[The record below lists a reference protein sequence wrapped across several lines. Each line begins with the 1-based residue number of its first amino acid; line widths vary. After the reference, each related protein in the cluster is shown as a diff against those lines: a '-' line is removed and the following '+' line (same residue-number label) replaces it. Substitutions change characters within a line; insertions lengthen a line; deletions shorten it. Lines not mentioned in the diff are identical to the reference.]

1 MMDPSRRDLLALGG
15 TALATGLAGCG
26 SSSGSSESTATET
39 ETSADGDGDPSDAA
53 SATASVDAAVAA
65 EWNAMRARLW
75 DAFALGVAGDTGT
88 GAAVAQE
95 TFARFEQASGAYG
108 AHEMLE
114 ETSESN
120 YAEFEEALGE
130 LRSAG
135 LQAGDVDRVRE
146 EATIASTQLA
156 EAQRALAGET
166 TARVLELQ
174 LLGTA
179 VQNAAFLAVSG
190 NFDAA
195 QTTAE
200 NALRRFEEAAVHDA
214 FESAASE
221 AYQMFES
228 AAGSVASA
236 AAEEN
241 AGAVRSNADEAFA
254 AAIDGSYALADADAV
269 AGAGHVAA
277 LQAQGWDAAAL
288 ASMGGP
294 STAFAHAAALTV
306 YRARVYDAHWL
317 AASGETDRA
326 ATMASD
332 VFAHFE
338 GARAHEALEEADGE
352 AYEGFEAGLS
362 DLQSAIESGDAAAVD
377 EAVAAVDENLVAGIG
392 ALAGSNAPLLEAAFF
407 RARVAD
413 ARERYRQGETD
424 AAAAV
429 AEALFG
435 RFEEN
440 ELDVH
445 ETVEST
451 SEELYHRFEEEHL
464 GGLIDAFS
472 NGDDDAVATHYEGV
486 QSTLLEF
493 ETTAGS
499 VPTVSGAEGAYMA
512 ARGFDAAVLDAL
524 GDDSRAEA
532 IAQGAFEHFESG
544 AGGYHEAVEAAD
556 ESVYGAFE
564 EQLGAVSTAASDG
577 EDVYP
582 VAKQFDAEAL
592 KSIYA
597 IVEGS
602 GGSHV
607 GAATTVMQGVFAHFE
622 EARVHE
628 LLEEADHNAYE
639 TFEVRLDAYIGALED
654 GGDVGPAAG
663 SFAGAA
669 QYAQFAL
676 VDSVEKLPL
685 DLDLAGDATDGGGHS
700 HSGEGSDADLRGGP
714 NVVEGVPEDA
724 NHVVDMAAVAYEP
737 AELTVSKG
745 DTVAWKWAAGEAHSV
760 TAYEEQL
767 PEGAEYWASG
777 GFDSQSAAEA
787 GWENGR
793 GAVKSGHSYVHTFET
808 AGSHEYY
815 CIPHEAA
822 GMVGTVIVE

>member
-1 MMDPSRRDLLALGG
+1 MDSSRRNLLAAGG
-15 TALATGLAGCG
+15 AALVTGLAGCG
-26 SSSGSSESTATET
+26 SSTGSSESTATET
-39 ETSADGDGDPSDAA
+39 SAGADADSSDTA
-53 SATASVDAAVAA
+53 SGTASVDAAVAA

-75 DAFALGVAGDTGT
+75 DALALGVAGDTGT
-88 GAAVAQE
+88 GASVAQG
-95 TFARFEQASGAYG
+95 TFARFEQASGEYG

-114 ETSESN
+114 TTSESN

-135 LQAGDVDRVRE
+135 LRAGDVDRARE
-146 EATIASTQLA
+146 ETTIASAQLA

-166 TARVLELQ
+166 TAQVLELQ

-179 VQNAAFLAVSG
+179 VQNAAFLAASG
-190 NFDAA
+190 NFGAA

-200 NALRRFEEAAVHDA
+200 NVLRRFEDAAVHDG
-214 FESAASE
+214 FEAAASE

-228 AAGSVASA
+228 AVDSVASA
-236 AAEEN
+236 AGEANAET
-241 AGAVRSNADEAFA
+241 VRSNADEAFA
-254 AAIDGSYALADADAV
+254 AAIDGSYALADAEAV
-269 AGAGHVAA
+269 AGAGHMAA

-306 YRARVYDAHWL
+306 YRVRVYDAHWL
-317 AASGETDRA
+317 AARGETDRA

-332 VFAHFE
+332 VFAQFE
-338 GARAHEALEEADGE
+338 DARAHEALEEADGE

-362 DLQSAIESGDAAAVD
+362 GLQSAIENGDAAAVD
-377 EAVAAVDENLVAGIG
+377 EAVATVDENLVAGIET
-392 ALAGSNAPLLEAAFF
+392 LAGSNAPVLESAFF
-407 RARVAD
+407 RARLAD
-413 ARERYRQGETD
+413 ARERYRQGQHE

-464 GGLIDAFS
+464 GGLIDAFA

-486 QSTLLEF
+486 QSTLFEF

-512 ARGFDAAVLDAL
+512 ARGFDAAVLDTL
-524 GDDSRAEA
+524 GDDSRARA
-532 IAQGAFEHFESG
+532 IALDAFEHFDSG
-544 AGGYHEAVEAAD
+544 AGGYHEAMEAAD

-564 EQLGAVSTAASDG
+564 ERLGGISTAAGDG
-577 EDVYP
+577 GDVYP
-582 VAKQFDAEAL
+582 VSRQFDAEAL
-592 KSIYA
+592 QSIYA

-607 GAATTVMQGVFAHFE
+607 DAATTVMQGVFAHFE

-628 LLEEADHNAYE
+628 LIEEADHNAYE
-639 TFEVRLDAYIGALED
+639 TFEAQLGAYVAALED
-654 GGDVGPAAG
+654 GGDVGAAAA
-663 SFAGAA
+663 SFADGA

-676 VDSVEKLPL
+676 VDSVEQVPL
-685 DLDLAGDATDGGGHS
+685 DLDLAGGAGGGGGHS
-700 HSGEGSDADLRGGP
+700 HSDEGSSSDLQGGP
-714 NVVEGVPEDA
+714 SVVEGVPEDA
-724 NHVVDMAAVAYEP
+724 DHVVDMTAVAYEP

-745 DTVAWKWAAGEAHSV
+745 DTVAWTWAAGEAHSV
-760 TAYEEQL
+760 TAYEETI
-767 PEGAEYWASG
+767 PEGADYWASG
-777 GFDSQSAAEA
+777 GFDSQSAAET
-787 GWENGR
+787 GWENGK
-793 GAVKSGHSYVHTFET
+793 GAVQSGQSYVHTFET
-808 AGSHEYY
+808 AGTHEYY